1 MVNIMTIMRSCYIL
15 AILLWK
21 WQKEKRASYAPSSL
35 IDLSVNPNI
44 VGNIYRL
51 IDYLCLFPYLI
62 RNLYWLEERF

>member
-21 WQKEKRASYAPSSL
+21 WQKEKRACSAPSSL
-35 IDLSVNPNI
+35 IDLSANPNI

-62 RNLYWLEERF
+62 RNLYLLEERF